1 MFDTFLILVTIIQS
15 TTNIM
20 VVFMLLVLT
29 HLIKP
34 FFKKLEEGYQGL
46 AVILVSKA
54 SDFYF
59 GNSNSLA
66 TIDVGAG
73 YVGMVSY
80 NPAIISVLLA
90 IHTFSGPILVLLFM
104 ARHVE
109 VRHLVTSQYFYLLTE
124 LLLFSVL
131 STMMRHHLFVWTVF
145 SPKLLYEG
153 MNLIVM
159 TVILNLVSFVC

>member
-1 MFDTFLILVTIIQS
+1 
-15 TTNIM
+15 
-20 VVFMLLVLT
+20 MLLVLT

-34 FFKKLEEGYQGL
+34 FFKKLEGSHQGL
-46 AVILVSKA
+46 AVIMVSKA
-54 SDFYF
+54 SYFYF

-90 IHTFSGPILVLLFM
+90 IHTFSGPILVLLSM
-104 ARHVE
+104 APHVG
-109 VRHLVTSQYFYLLTE
+109 VRHLVRAQYFYLLAE
-124 LLLFSVL
+124 ILLFSVL
-131 STMMRHHLFVWTVF
+131 STVMRHHLFVWTVF